1 MGIRIAPREPAQV
14 RQGMAGG
21 PRSGGVGSL
30 RIHDLRHSHAAVAVN
45 GGEGLR
51 VVAGL
56 LGHADIATTFGFA
69 HLVRC
74 WTPPTGSRAALP
86 TCLTAGRRTMTERTR
101 LTDALA
107 HAAQPRGRE
116 YSIHDTALQGG
127 FILRVQPNGA
137 RSWVFRY
144 RRPPR
149 GRLLGADDLVKLG
162 AVLRRLEGKWTL
174 RAAAVRLILLTGCR
188 PGEIRRLRWREVRP
202 DRLALIDA
210 KNRAKVRKRDTRVRV
225 LRQRRCGRRPAPPSG
240 CRRRV

>member
-21 PRSGGVGSL
+21 PRSGGVGTL

-86 TCLTAGRRTMTERTR
+86 TCLTAGRRTMTERAR

-137 RSWVFRY
+137 RFWVFRY
-144 RRPPR
+144 RRLPR
-149 GRLLGADDLVKLG
+149 GRLLGADGEARRGPALARRQMDPPPSRGG
-162 AVLRRLEGKWTL
+162 AADSADRMQARRDTPLALARG
-174 RAAAVRLILLTGCR
+174 RAGQA
-188 PGEIRRLRWREVRP
+188 RP
-202 DRLALIDA
+202 DWR
-210 KNRAKVRKRDTRVRV
+210 KNWAKVRKRDTRVRV
-225 LRQRRCGRRPAPPSG
+225 LRQRRRGRRPAP
-240 CRRRV
+240 RRVADAGV